1 MPDAH
6 ISLAG
11 AARRIG
17 AALGIGLLTLLP
29 MLFPLAVEAA
39 PQVRAVRFWP
49 GPESTRLT
57 LETESAVGFQVF
69 SLSEPLRLVIDLPGH
84 VTGGALD
91 QLAAR
96 IPANDP
102 LVARARA
109 AQFKPDV
116 VRIVL
121 DLRQPVSSRVFAVPP
136 AGDYG
141 HRVVV
146 DLTPEAPAAPAAS
159 EPGQMPAEPAP
170 PQAGAPAAPPAIGP
184 PPPPARGLPPV
195 RALAD
200 PRFDRLVTIAI
211 DAGHGGEDPGARGP
225 SGLIEKEVT
234 LAIARRLKTL
244 VDAEPGLRGVLVREG
259 DYFIPLQGRTA
270 RARALQADLF
280 VSIHADAFIKPDA
293 AGSSVFVLSENGASS
308 AAARWLA
315 KRENDADLIGGVRLD
330 QKDVHLAR
338 TLLDLS
344 QTASIQDSIKLASHV
359 LGELGQMNRLHKSAV
374 EQAGFAVLKSP
385 DIPSILVE
393 TAFITNPVEERK
405 LAEPAHQEQLARA
418 ILAGIKRYLSENPAL
433 ARPSKVT
440 RLDLQWQSGAA
451 PAGQVAGA
459 L

>member
-1 MPDAH
+1 MAQAGVG
-6 ISLAG
+6 LAG

-17 AALGIGLLTLLP
+17 AALGVCLLTLLP
-29 MLFPLAVEAA
+29 ALAEAA
-39 PQVRAVRFWP
+39 SQVRAVRFWP
-49 GPESTRLT
+49 GPDSTRLT
-57 LETESAVGFQVF
+57 LETESAANFQSF
-69 SLSEPLRLVIDLPGH
+69 TLTEPLRLVIDLPGH

-91 QLAAR
+91 QLASR
-96 IPANDP
+96 IPADNP

-121 DLRQPVSSRVFAVPP
+121 ELRQPVSSRVFAVAAAGEYGNRVVIDLAAEGALPPEPEPGPP
-136 AGDYG
+136 AA
-141 HRVVV
+141 RPESARPEVAR
-146 DLTPEAPAAPAAS
+146 PEAARPELLARP
-159 EPGQMPAEPAP
+159 EPPR
-170 PQAGAPAAPPAIGP
+170 QA
-184 PPPPARGLPPV
+184 
-195 RALAD
+195 AD

-234 LAIARRLKTL
+234 LATARRLKAL
-244 VDAEPGLRGVLVREG
+244 VDAEPGLRAVLIRDD

-270 RARALQADLF
+270 KARSLRADLF

-359 LGELGQMNRLHKSAV
+359 LGELGQINRLHKAAV

-405 LAEPAHQEQLARA
+405 LSDPAHQEQLARA
-418 ILAGIKRYLSENPAL
+418 VLTGIKRYLSENPAL

-440 RLDLQWQSGAA
+440 AISPPQRLALALPPQPA
-451 PAGQVAGA
+451 PVAP
-459 L
+459 

>member
-1 MPDAH
+1 M
-6 ISLAG
+6 
-11 AARRIG
+11 
-17 AALGIGLLTLLP
+17 
-29 MLFPLAVEAA
+29 
-39 PQVRAVRFWP
+39 RFWP

-57 LETESAVGFQVF
+57 LETESAVGFQTF
-69 SLSEPLRLVIDLPGH
+69 ALNDPLRLVIDLPGH

-96 IPANDP
+96 IPADNP
-102 LVARARA
+102 LVVRARS

-121 DLRQPVSSRVFAVPP
+121 ELRQPVSSRVFVVPP
-136 AGDYG
+136 AGEYG
-141 HRVVV
+141 HRLVV
-146 DLTPEAPAAPAAS
+146 DLAPEGPAASLAAPVVEAVPGPGELLPPQATAPAAVPRAPLAQMRPEAVRPEAS
-159 EPGQMPAEPAP
+159 
-170 PQAGAPAAPPAIGP
+170 
-184 PPPPARGLPPV
+184 RPV
-195 RALAD
+195 AD

-234 LAIARRLKTL
+234 LAIARRLKAL
-244 VDAEPGLRGVLVREG
+244 VDGEPGLRGVLVREG

-315 KRENDADLIGGVRLD
+315 KRENDADLIGGVRID

-344 QTASIQDSIKLASHV
+344 QTASIQDSIKLAGHV
-359 LGELGQMNRLHKSAV
+359 LGELGQINRLHKQAV

-393 TAFITNPVEERK
+393 TAFITNPAEERK
-405 LAEPAHQEQLARA
+405 LSDPAHQDQLARA
-418 ILAGIKRYLSENPAL
+418 ILGGIKRYLSENPAL

-440 RLDLQWQSGAA
+440 RLDVQVQPAA
-451 PAGQVAGA
+451 SRDRLAAA